1 MRVGEVRFGFGLVC
15 VPGGR
20 KARGEGVVK
29 CIEFGNIGV
38 KRWVSV

>member
-15 VPGGR
+15 VSGGR
-20 KARGEGVVK
+20 KARSEKVVK

-38 KRWVSV
+38 KGWLSV